1 MKVSLGQVKQYSWA
15 AALTAIAVGCV
26 LWAQPHANLTT
37 TALVLVLVVTI
48 SAIAWGSGPAILTA
62 LVSVFCFNFFFIPPI
77 HTFNIVEPQN
87 WIAFVVFVATALA
100 VGQLSSRARNRA
112 HVAEARRIEIERLY
126 TQLTEVFDKA
136 SEAETL
142 RRSEQLKTALLDAVT
157 HDLRTPLTSIKVSVT
172 TLLTAV
178 ANNDGSDPSLSPEE
192 RRELL
197 DVINE
202 ESDRLNHFVEE
213 MMTLAQLEGGQLLL
227 RRSEM
232 PAQEIIN
239 IAVDRA
245 ATPLRGRV
253 IEISIADKLAPLV
266 VDGASMSGVVYEL
279 LVNAAKYSVPD
290 SVIRIS
296 AQPISATEVEVA
308 VENEGDAMPPV
319 VRQRVFE
326 KFYRGPKQQGEKK
339 GFGLGLSIARG
350 IVEAHGG
357 SIRMDTGAHG
367 TGTIVRFSVPCAPAS
382 DAAESSS

>member
-178 ANNDGSDPSLSPEE
+178 ANNDGSDPSLSP
-192 RRELL
+192 
-197 DVINE
+197 
-202 ESDRLNHFVEE
+202 
-213 MMTLAQLEGGQLLL
+213 
-227 RRSEM
+227 
-232 PAQEIIN
+232 
-239 IAVDRA
+239 
-245 ATPLRGRV
+245 
-253 IEISIADKLAPLV
+253 
-266 VDGASMSGVVYEL
+266 
-279 LVNAAKYSVPD
+279 
-290 SVIRIS
+290 
-296 AQPISATEVEVA
+296 
-308 VENEGDAMPPV
+308 
-319 VRQRVFE
+319 
-326 KFYRGPKQQGEKK
+326 
-339 GFGLGLSIARG
+339 
-350 IVEAHGG
+350 
-357 SIRMDTGAHG
+357 
-367 TGTIVRFSVPCAPAS
+367 
-382 DAAESSS
+382 